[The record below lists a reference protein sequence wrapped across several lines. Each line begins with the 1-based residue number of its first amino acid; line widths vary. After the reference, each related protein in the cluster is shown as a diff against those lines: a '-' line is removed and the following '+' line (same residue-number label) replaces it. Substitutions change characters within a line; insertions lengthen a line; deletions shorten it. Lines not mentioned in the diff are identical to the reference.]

1 VIAAIRSELVLLN
14 RRRLWWV
21 LSALT
26 VLFVVPATWLIIST
40 AEPASRQGQDGI
52 SLEAITGAGGATQAV
67 VSSIAFSSVLVLA
80 AFISSTAN
88 EFTRG
93 TLRVAFTRTSRRL
106 GLLAGKVTARM
117 GVATVVMVAA
127 LAIGWLTAMLV
138 APGSDVSTDGW
149 WGGSA
154 FAQAGEDLL
163 RLIGFVFVY
172 AVIGTTIAV
181 LVKST
186 PVALGIGL
194 AWFGPI
200 ENVIGEG
207 QSWAN
212 RWFPGLL
219 LRSVL
224 RPDMPGGTATGT
236 ALVTLALY
244 LAIAVG
250 VTAVVITRRDITS

>member
-1 VIAAIRSELVLLN
+1 MLTLLTAA
-14 RRRLWWV
+14 
-21 LSALT
+21 
-26 VLFVVPATWLIIST
+26 FVVPATWLILST
-40 AEPASRQGQDGI
+40 AEPASRLGADGI
-52 SLEAITGAGGATQAV
+52 SLESIAGAGGATQAV
-67 VSSIAFSSVLVLA
+67 ISSMAFSSVLVLA

-93 TLRVAFTRTSRRL
+93 TLRVAFARTSHRVGVL
-106 GLLAGKVTARM
+106 VGKVAAR
-117 GVATVVMVAA
+117 VAVAIGVMVLA
-127 LAIGWLTAMLV
+127 LAVGWITAVLV
-138 APGSDVSTDGW
+138 APGLDIPTDGW
-149 WGGSA
+149 VSGAA
-154 FAQAGEDLL
+154 FTQALEDFV

-172 AVIGTTIAV
+172 AVFGGAIAV
-181 LVKST
+181 LVRST

-224 RPDMPGGTATGT
+224 RPDMPGGTSTGT
-236 ALVTLALY
+236 ALITLGIY
-244 LAIAVG
+244 LTIAVG
-250 VTAVVITRRDITS
+250 AVAWVVAKRDVTS